1 MGRMEWFKDSY
12 KVVIELQDE
21 TGQKRVETHREMSLS
36 DFEEVYGQITEHI
49 IQLEMRLE
57 NGCNIRNNYKC
68 E

>member
-1 MGRMEWFKDSY
+1 MEWFKDSY

-21 TGQKRVETHREMSLS
+21 AGQKRVETHREMSLS